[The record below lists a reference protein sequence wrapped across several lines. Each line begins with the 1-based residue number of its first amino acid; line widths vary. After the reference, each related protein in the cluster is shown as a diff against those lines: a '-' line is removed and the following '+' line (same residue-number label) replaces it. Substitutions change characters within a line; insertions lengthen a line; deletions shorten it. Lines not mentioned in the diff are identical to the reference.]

1 MVMRGIEIKETD
13 PPSPDLAIPKR
24 IIAGTTVRQNTKLIS
39 KKITNKNSSRDFR
52 RLYTYIIIIPR
63 KYFALYS

>member
-39 KKITNKNSSRDFR
+39 KKITNKNSSRDFKH
-52 RLYTYIIIIPR
+52 LNLYIIIIPGEIVCN
-63 KYFALYS
+63 L